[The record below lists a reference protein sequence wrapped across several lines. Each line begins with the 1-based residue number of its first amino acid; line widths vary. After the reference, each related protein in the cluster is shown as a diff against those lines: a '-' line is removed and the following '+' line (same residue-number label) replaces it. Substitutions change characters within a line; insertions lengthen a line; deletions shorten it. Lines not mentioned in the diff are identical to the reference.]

1 MAQLDHEQNNVAVQ
15 MAEFKSTLSKK
26 VRFYPQ

>member
-1 MAQLDHEQNNVAVQ
+1 MTQLNYEQGKVAVQ
-15 MAEFKSTLSKK
+15 MAEFKSTLKKK